1 MADNLDS
8 LLDVE
13 WNVPCSLSAPADP
26 FSTGSRMKLKSKCTT
41 ILKSNKLNTLI
52 TMTTVD
58 PDNLV
63 SKTFDRFSTHSNNL
77 DRIPSPFPRRFT
89 VSTSFPEKRKKRV
102 QFSRNQQ
109 IFSIVCHSD
118 TLSDKDSWSSPWE
131 VSRVMNIPFQRQTV
145 KAQGTGNESNELSL
159 PNILRINDSKNSND
173 PWLTHDCGRAGVKPR
188 A

>member
-1 MADNLDS
+1 MKCPLFIVSASRPIFNGIKDE
-8 LLDVE
+8 VE
-13 WNVPCSLSAPADP
+13 
-26 FSTGSRMKLKSKCTT
+26 FKCTT

-77 DRIPSPFPRRFT
+77 DRIPSPFPRRFA
-89 VSTSFPEKRKKRV
+89 VSTSFPKKRKKRV

-118 TLSDKDSWSSPWE
+118 TLSDKDSWSSPSE